1 MASAIAGG
9 FRVGGGINSAKF
21 FELYSTASP
30 YVIISPDLCRCIGK
44 LTHHLYQGRRLSTE
58 IPNLSVVVLAYRSA
72 ETISTFVD
80 SLISCLEA
88 NEPHWELILVGNYMD
103 NSDDRTPEV
112 VKGLAKQ
119 DARIRA
125 VTEVKAGM
133 MGWDMKSGLHAASGK
148 VLAVIDGDGQM
159 PAEDVI
165 RVYKKLQADNLD
177 LAKTYRVKRDDGSY
191 RRVISTVYNALFQF
205 LFPGLNSR
213 DINSKPKVMTRD
225 AYASM
230 DLQSDGWFIDAE
242 IMIQA
247 RGLRLKTGE
256 IETVFHS
263 INSRPSFVKPLSI
276 LEFLANLV
284 WYRVLEFFRS
294 YKK

>member
-1 MASAIAGG
+1 M
-9 FRVGGGINSAKF
+9 
-21 FELYSTASP
+21 
-30 YVIISPDLCRCIGK
+30 
-44 LTHHLYQGRRLSTE
+44 
-58 IPNLSVVVLAYRSA
+58 VLAYRSA

>member
-1 MASAIAGG
+1 
-9 FRVGGGINSAKF
+9 
-21 FELYSTASP
+21 
-30 YVIISPDLCRCIGK
+30 
-44 LTHHLYQGRRLSTE
+44 LSTE
-58 IPNLSVVVLAYRSA
+58 TPNLSVVVLAYRSA
-72 ETISTFVD
+72 ETIPAFVD
-80 SLISCLEA
+80 SLIACLEA
-88 NEPHWELILVGNYMD
+88 NEPSWELILVGNYMD
-103 NSDDRTPEV
+103 NSGDRTPEV
-112 VKGLAKQ
+112 VKGLAQ
-119 DARIRA
+119 RDARIRT
-125 VTEVKAGM
+125 VTEVKEGM
-133 MGWDMKSGLHAASGK
+133 MGWDMKSGLNAATGN

-159 PAEDVI
+159 PAQDVI
-165 RVYKKLQADNLD
+165 RVYQKLKDENLD
-177 LAKTYRVKRDDGSY
+177 LAKTYRVQRDDGSY

-225 AYASM
+225 AYARM

-247 RGLRLKTGE
+247 RGMRLKTGE

-263 INSRPSFVKPLSI
+263 IDSRPSFVKPLSI

-284 WYRVLEFFRS
+284 RYRIFEFFRT